1 MHHLQRLRTTS
12 LLRGRC
18 VTDVRVTCRLQVSG
32 LSEWLGEQLE
42 VFSDI
47 DKWGMLFIL
56 CLLTAAMTEV
66 TSNTA
71 ISILLL
77 PILSSLV
84 SHSHVC
90 SDPSCESVNL
100 VCIDQSGL

>member
-1 MHHLQRLRTTS
+1 M
-12 LLRGRC
+12 
-18 VTDVRVTCRLQVSG
+18 SG
-32 LSEWLGEQLE
+32 LSAWLGEQLE
-42 VFSDI
+42 VFSDV

-56 CLLTAAMTEV
+56 CYLTAAMTEV

-84 SHSHVC
+84 SRCLTVW
-90 SDPSCESVNL
+90 SVAVSL
-100 VCIDQSGL
+100 VSRCLTVW